1 MVYNEN
7 EVFTIPARRCKR
19 CGGLLTSSQGIR
31 DGYGPCCLRKVR
43 REQADREE
51 EAQNQYS
58 FFSDGLRPAE
68 DPGQNRRTAAM
79 LTLPIK
85 RQWYDMILCG
95 QKREEYREDNPYYR
109 SRFEKLFDLSPEAL
123 ADPVRQKASVL
134 RLRNG
139 YNAAADTM
147 EITAVLQHG
156 EGRPEWGAEPGK
168 PCFILRILS
177 VKSV

>member
-1 MVYNEN
+1 
-7 EVFTIPARRCKR
+7 
-19 CGGLLTSSQGIR
+19 
-31 DGYGPCCLRKVR
+31 
-43 REQADREE
+43 
-51 EAQNQYS
+51 
-58 FFSDGLRPAE
+58 
-68 DPGQNRRTAAM
+68 M
-79 LTLPIK
+79 LTFPIK

-123 ADPVRQKASVL
+123 ADPVRQKASTL

-139 YNAAADTM
+139 YNMDADTM

>member
-1 MVYNEN
+1 
-7 EVFTIPARRCKR
+7 
-19 CGGLLTSSQGIR
+19 
-31 DGYGPCCLRKVR
+31 
-43 REQADREE
+43 
-51 EAQNQYS
+51 
-58 FFSDGLRPAE
+58 
-68 DPGQNRRTAAM
+68 M

-147 EITAVLQHG
+147 EMA
-156 EGRPEWGAEPGK
+156 GRSGAPNPESLASFSAS
-168 PCFILRILS
+168 CL
-177 VKSV
+177 

>member
-1 MVYNEN
+1 
-7 EVFTIPARRCKR
+7 
-19 CGGLLTSSQGIR
+19 
-31 DGYGPCCLRKVR
+31 
-43 REQADREE
+43 
-51 EAQNQYS
+51 
-58 FFSDGLRPAE
+58 
-68 DPGQNRRTAAM
+68 M

-147 EITAVLQHG
+147 EITAVPSTEKAVRSG
-156 EGRPEWGAEPGK
+156 APNPESFASFSAS
-168 PCFILRILS
+168 CL
-177 VKSV
+177 

>member
-1 MVYNEN
+1 
-7 EVFTIPARRCKR
+7 
-19 CGGLLTSSQGIR
+19 
-31 DGYGPCCLRKVR
+31 
-43 REQADREE
+43 
-51 EAQNQYS
+51 
-58 FFSDGLRPAE
+58 
-68 DPGQNRRTAAM
+68 M

-95 QKREEYREDNPYYR
+95 QKREEYREDNSYYR

-168 PCFILRILS
+168 ACFILRILS

>member
-1 MVYNEN
+1 M
-7 EVFTIPARRCKR
+7 ARAAFAK
-19 CGGLLTSSQGIR
+19 CGGSRPTV
-31 DGYGPCCLRKVR
+31 RKKPKISIVFSPTASGR
-43 REQADREE
+43 RKTRK
-51 EAQNQYS
+51 
-58 FFSDGLRPAE
+58 
-68 DPGQNRRTAAM
+68 QNRRTAAM

-123 ADPVRQKASVL
+123 ADPVRQKASTL

-139 YNAAADTM
+139 YNTDADTM

>member
-1 MVYNEN
+1 
-7 EVFTIPARRCKR
+7 
-19 CGGLLTSSQGIR
+19 
-31 DGYGPCCLRKVR
+31 
-43 REQADREE
+43 
-51 EAQNQYS
+51 
-58 FFSDGLRPAE
+58 
-68 DPGQNRRTAAM
+68 M

-156 EGRPEWGAEPGK
+156 EGRPGVGRRTRKALLHSPHPVCKKRLNAERKITYEPPQK
-168 PCFILRILS
+168 QD
-177 VKSV
+177 

>member
-1 MVYNEN
+1 
-7 EVFTIPARRCKR
+7 
-19 CGGLLTSSQGIR
+19 
-31 DGYGPCCLRKVR
+31 
-43 REQADREE
+43 
-51 EAQNQYS
+51 
-58 FFSDGLRPAE
+58 
-68 DPGQNRRTAAM
+68 M

-139 YNAAADTM
+139 YNAAATQWRSRRFSST
-147 EITAVLQHG
+147 EKA
-156 EGRPEWGAEPGK
+156 GRSGAPNPESLASFSAS
-168 PCFILRILS
+168 CL
-177 VKSV
+177 

>member
-1 MVYNEN
+1 
-7 EVFTIPARRCKR
+7 
-19 CGGLLTSSQGIR
+19 
-31 DGYGPCCLRKVR
+31 
-43 REQADREE
+43 
-51 EAQNQYS
+51 
-58 FFSDGLRPAE
+58 
-68 DPGQNRRTAAM
+68 M

-139 YNAAADTM
+139 YTAAADTM

-156 EGRPEWGAEPGK
+156 EGRRTRKALLHSPHPVCKKRLNAERKITYEPPQK
-168 PCFILRILS
+168 QD
-177 VKSV
+177 

>member
-31 DGYGPCCLRKVR
+31 DGYGRAAFAKCGGSRLTVRKKPKISIVFSPTASGR
-43 REQADREE
+43 RKTRK
-51 EAQNQYS
+51 
-58 FFSDGLRPAE
+58 
-68 DPGQNRRTAAM
+68 QNRRTAAM

-95 QKREEYREDNPYYR
+95 QKREEYREDNPYFR

-139 YNAAADTM
+139 YNTAADTM
-147 EITAVLQHG
+147 EIHWQSSSMEKAGQSG
-156 EGRPEWGAEPGK
+156 APNPENLASFSAS
-168 PCFILRILS
+168 CL
-177 VKSV
+177 

>member
-1 MVYNEN
+1 
-7 EVFTIPARRCKR
+7 
-19 CGGLLTSSQGIR
+19 
-31 DGYGPCCLRKVR
+31 
-43 REQADREE
+43 
-51 EAQNQYS
+51 
-58 FFSDGLRPAE
+58 
-68 DPGQNRRTAAM
+68 M

-109 SRFEKLFDLSPEAL
+109 SRFEKLFDLSPEVL

-147 EITAVLQHG
+147 AERVMTWFGGRKNTPRKNSYLYLDSVDACFFYSNFGTPTVTLTARWSCGAKDLDRLADAAELIKTMLQNMKVQT
-156 EGRPEWGAEPGK
+156 EKVEAPKNEEAQK
-168 PCFILRILS
+168 
-177 VKSV
+177 

>member
-1 MVYNEN
+1 MPPIELSLGDQRLRAKDAGAPPSYDGAAPMV
-7 EVFTIPARRCKR
+7 
-19 CGGLLTSSQGIR
+19 
-31 DGYGPCCLRKVR
+31 
-43 REQADREE
+43 
-51 EAQNQYS
+51 
-58 FFSDGLRPAE
+58 
-68 DPGQNRRTAAM
+68 
-79 LTLPIK
+79 
-85 RQWYDMILCG
+85 
-95 QKREEYREDNPYYR
+95 YYR